1 MNKTI
6 IILYHSGGATMTI
19 EELKQRLEGIK
30 WMDKEISQLY
40 LELQYLETGLFKQT
54 TLTQARVQTS
64 RVNST
69 ENQLVAQL
77 TLKEDITSRI
87 DRLAKERLELIRMID
102 KLRNPK
108 HRLALRLYYIQQKVD
123 IEAGEIMNVSRVTFY
138 KYLKQAFIE
147 LADLSIHEER
157 EKQP

>member
-1 MNKTI
+1 
-6 IILYHSGGATMTI
+6 MTI

-30 WMDKEISQLY
+30 WIDKEISQLY

-87 DRLAKERLELIRMID
+87 DRLTKERLELIRMID
-102 KLRNPK
+102 ALRNPK
-108 HRLALRLYYIQQKVD
+108 HRLALRIYYIQQKVD
-123 IEAGEIMNVSRVTFY
+123 LEAGEIMNVSKVTFFR
-138 KYLKQAFIE
+138 YLKSALTE
-147 LADLSIHEER
+147 LADLLTHEER

>member
-1 MNKTI
+1 
-6 IILYHSGGATMTI
+6 MTI

>member
-1 MNKTI
+1 
-6 IILYHSGGATMTI
+6 MTI

-30 WMDKEISQLY
+30 WIDKEICSLY

-64 RVNST
+64 RVNSS
-69 ENQLVAQL
+69 ESQLVAQL
-77 TLKEDITSRI
+77 AFKEDITNKI
-87 DRLAKERLELIRMID
+87 DRLTKERLELIRMID
-102 KLRNPK
+102 ALRNPK

-123 IEAGEIMNVSRVTFY
+123 LEAGEIMNVSRVTFFR
-138 KYLKQAFIE
+138 YLKLALTE
-147 LADLSIHEER
+147 LADLITHEER

>member
-1 MNKTI
+1 
-6 IILYHSGGATMTI
+6 MTI

-30 WMDKEISQLY
+30 WIDKEISQLY
-40 LELQYLETGLFKQT
+40 LELQYLEVGLFKQT

-87 DRLAKERLELIRMID
+87 DRLTKERLELIRIID
-102 KLRNPK
+102 TLRNPK
-108 HRLALRLYYIQQKVD
+108 YRLALNLYYIQQKVD
-123 IEAGEIMNVSRVTFY
+123 LEAGEIMNVSKTTFF
-138 KYLKQAFIE
+138 KYLKLALTEI
-147 LADLSIHEER
+147 ADLLTHEER

>member
-1 MNKTI
+1 
-6 IILYHSGGATMTI
+6 MTI
-19 EELKQRLEGIK
+19 EELKQRLEGIR
-30 WMDKEISQLY
+30 WIDKEISQLY

-64 RVNST
+64 RVNNT

-77 TLKEDITSRI
+77 TLKEDLTSRI
-87 DRLAKERLELIRMID
+87 DRLTQERLELTRMID

-108 HRLALRLYYIQQKVD
+108 YRLALNLYYIQQKVD
-123 IEAGEIMNVSRVTFY
+123 LEAGEIMGINKVTFFR
-138 KYLKQAFIE
+138 YLKLALTE
-147 LADLSIHEER
+147 LADLLTHEER

>member
-1 MNKTI
+1 
-6 IILYHSGGATMTI
+6 MTI

-30 WMDKEISQLY
+30 WIDKEISQLY

-64 RVNST
+64 RVNSS
-69 ENQLVAQL
+69 ESQLVAQL
-77 TLKEDITSRI
+77 AFKEDITNKI
-87 DRLAKERLELIRMID
+87 DRLTKERLELIRMID
-102 KLRNPK
+102 ALRNPK

-123 IEAGEIMNVSRVTFY
+123 IEAGEIMNVSRVTFFR
-138 KYLKQAFIE
+138 YLKLALTE
-147 LADLSIHEER
+147 LADLITHEER

>member
-1 MNKTI
+1 
-6 IILYHSGGATMTI
+6 MTI

-30 WMDKEISQLY
+30 WIDKEISQLY

-64 RVNST
+64 RVNSS
-69 ENQLVAQL
+69 ESQLVAQL
-77 TLKEDITSRI
+77 AFKEDITNKI
-87 DRLAKERLELIRMID
+87 DRLTKERLELIRMID
-102 KLRNPK
+102 ALRNPK

-123 IEAGEIMNVSRVTFY
+123 LEAGEIMNVSKTTFFR
-138 KYLKQAFIE
+138 YLKLALTE
-147 LADLSIHEER
+147 LADLLTHEER